1 MTEGSME
8 MKRLLNQIP
17 AALLLTGVFAITTL
31 AQTSAQDIADNF
43 RVQLSEV
50 EVRQAE
56 MQARDEQLEE
66 DLKPENIERSLAG
79 VGSTRPE
86 LLREQRRRQLEIA
99 RARVR
104 VQLDEL
110 DRIHTRLETAI
121 AEADA
126 AAYWQS
132 AGIAIGTTQRTSDLP

>member
-1 MTEGSME
+1 ME
-8 MKRLLNQIP
+8 MKRLLNRIP
-17 AALLLTGVFAITTL
+17 ATLLLSGLFAITIL
-31 AQTSAQDIADNF
+31 AQTSAQEIAANF
-43 RVQLSEV
+43 RLQLSEV
-50 EVRQAE
+50 EVRQDE
-56 MQARDEQLEE
+56 LQARDEQLEE

-79 VGSTRPE
+79 IGSTQPE
-86 LLREQRRRQLEIA
+86 RLREQRRRQLEIA

-110 DRIHTRLETAI
+110 DRSHTRLETAI

-132 AGIAIGTTQRTSDLP
+132 AGIAIGTTQRTNNLP

>member
-1 MTEGSME
+1 ME

-31 AQTSAQDIADNF
+31 AQTSAQEIADNL
-43 RVQLSEV
+43 RLQLSEV
-50 EVRQAE
+50 QVRQAE
-56 MQARDEQLEE
+56 MQARGEQLEE
-66 DLKPENIERSLAG
+66 DLRPENIERSLAG

-110 DRIHTRLETAI
+110 DRSQTRLETAI

>member
-1 MTEGSME
+1 ME
-8 MKRLLNQIP
+8 MKKLLNRVP
-17 AALLLTGVFAITTL
+17 AILLLSGLFATTTL
-31 AQTSAQDIADNF
+31 AQTSAEEIAANL

-56 MQARDEQLEE
+56 MQALDEQLQE

-79 VGSTRPE
+79 IGSTRPE
-86 LLREQRRRQLEIA
+86 LLREQQRRHLEIA
-99 RARVR
+99 RARVH

-110 DRIHTRLETAI
+110 DRSHTRLETAI

-126 AAYWQS
+126 LAYWQS
-132 AGIAIGTTQRTSDLP
+132 AGIDIRTTQRPNNLP

>member
-1 MTEGSME
+1 
-8 MKRLLNQIP
+8 MKRLLHRIP
-17 AALLLTGVFAITTL
+17 VTLLLSGLFATTTL
-31 AQTSAQDIADNF
+31 AQTSAEEIAANF

-50 EVRQAE
+50 EVRQEE

-86 LLREQRRRQLEIA
+86 LLRQQRRRQLEMA

-126 AAYWQS
+126 EAYWQS
-132 AGIAIGTTQRTSDLP
+132 AGIAIRTPERPNNLP

>member
-1 MTEGSME
+1 

-31 AQTSAQDIADNF
+31 AQTSAQEIAANF
-43 RVQLSEV
+43 REQLSEV

-56 MQARDEQLEE
+56 LQARDEQLEE
-66 DLKPENIERSLAG
+66 DLKPENIERSLVG
-79 VGSTRPE
+79 IGSTRPE

-99 RARVR
+99 KARVR

-110 DRIHTRLETAI
+110 DRTHTRLETAI

-126 AAYWQS
+126 VAYWQS
-132 AGIAIGTTQRTSDLP
+132 AGIAIGATQSTNDLP

>member
-1 MTEGSME
+1 
-8 MKRLLNQIP
+8 MKRFVKRIP
-17 AALLLTGVFAITTL
+17 ATALVVCLFAITAL
-31 AQTSAQDIADNF
+31 AQPRGQEIAANL

-56 MQARDEQLEE
+56 MQARDAQLVE

-86 LLREQRRRQLEIA
+86 LLREQRRRQLELA
-99 RARVR
+99 RASVR
-104 VQLDEL
+104 IQLDEL
-110 DRIHTRLETAI
+110 DRSRTRLEAAI

-126 AAYWQS
+126 LAYWQS
-132 AGIAIGTTQRTSDLP
+132 AGLWDPPEDK